1 MGDQVTGLHRAVG
14 GTEGWRR
21 LATAFYA
28 RVDRDPRIRHLFP
41 GKTLHCAIEEL
52 TAFLAQLFGGPGED
66 TQRRWW
72 LSLRESHRRFEI
84 RGEERAAWMESM
96 VAAFEDAAL
105 EEPVRGALRELFE
118 RASAHVVNSGPVPT
132 APEPSGEIARRWAV
146 QRDLDEAVAAI
157 RAGDAARAIALSSRL
172 ELGCSVLAGLLG
184 MMMNSG
190 DASLMAYVR
199 DHVGSNPALVR
210 ERYAGR
216 TLLHEAA
223 AQGNAAMV
231 EMLLGIGAD
240 VDARDG
246 GSHTPL
252 YCVAN
257 EQRGA
262 GGADV
267 VRLLVQSGA
276 DVNASDGAK
285 RCTAL
290 HMAARRGN
298 VEIAEALLNCGAEL
312 DPRDRSGDTP
322 LRRAANCDKVQVAA
336 LLVARGANLHS
347 IGNKGLTP
355 LQAARSSAMR
365 QILAG

>member
-1 MGDQVTGLHRAVG
+1 VGDQIPDLHQAVG

-41 GKTLHCAIEEL
+41 GKTLRCAIEEL
-52 TAFLAQLFGGPGED
+52 TAFLVQLFGGPGED

-72 LSLRESHRRFEI
+72 LSLRESHRRFQI

-96 VAAFEDAAL
+96 VKALEDAAI
-105 EEPVRGALRELFE
+105 EEPVRRSLRELFE
-118 RASAHVVNSGPVPT
+118 RASAHVVNSGPVPA
-132 APEPSGEIARRWAV
+132 APEPSGGISRRWAV
-146 QRDLDEAVAAI
+146 QCELDEVVAAI
-157 RAGDAARAIALSSRL
+157 RAGDAGRAIALASRL
-172 ELGCSVLAGLLG
+172 KLGQSVRVGLLG
-184 MMMNSG
+184 MMMGSG
-190 DASLMAYVR
+190 DAALLDFVR
-199 DHVGSNPALVR
+199 DEVGRDPALVR

-223 AQGNAAMV
+223 ARGNAAMV
-231 EMLLGIGAD
+231 ELFLRLGAD
-240 VDARDG
+240 VDAKDG

-257 EQRGA
+257 EQRSR
-262 GGADV
+262 GADV

-276 DVNASDGAK
+276 DVNSNDGAK

-298 VEIAEALLNCGAEL
+298 VDVAEALLDCGAAI
-312 DPRDRSGDTP
+312 DAYDRLGDTP
-322 LRRAANCDKVQVAA
+322 LRRAVNCRRVQVAA
-336 LLVARGANLHS
+336 LLIARGA
-347 IGNKGLTP
+347 
-355 LQAARSSAMR
+355 R
-365 QILAG
+365 